1 MDGSRWLAGCAGR
14 NRCLKELAQWF
25 LFFLHEIITW
35 ITACWKHG
43 KFLRREWWTFWTR
56 KAAKARCEAGFL
68 NSPPVELGTCPRCWS
83 RTVAWSFAEPS
94 TKETRAEAIEGM
106 WWIWGLTARDHK
118 RPLLNRNILPN
129 VILFQFS
136 YCRWFSLISMISS
149 SLQWHDLLGVGL
161 W

>member
-1 MDGSRWLAGCAGR
+1 MDGWLCRSVGTAVWKNWLSGFSFSFTKSSRKKLRLPYSNSWEENG
-14 NRCLKELAQWF
+14 ELSG
-25 LFFLHEIITW
+25 LEKPPGLDVV
-35 ITACWKHG
+35 
-43 KFLRREWWTFWTR
+43 RRIFE
-56 KAAKARCEAGFL
+56 
-68 NSPPVELGTCPRCWS
+68 SPPVELGTCPRCWS
-83 RTVAWSFAEPS
+83 RTVAWWFAEPS
-94 TKETRAEAIEGM
+94 TQETRAEAIEGM

-118 RPLLNRNILPN
+118 TPLLNGNILPN